1 VYDSGKYKA
10 KIATLLRP
18 PKFERRHRS
27 ARNVGYLADLTRTN
41 VVKEGDATLT
51 VM

>member
-10 KIATLLRP
+10 KIAILLRP

-27 ARNVGYLADLTRTN
+27 ARDVGYLADLTRT
-41 VVKEGDATLT
+41 KEGDATLT